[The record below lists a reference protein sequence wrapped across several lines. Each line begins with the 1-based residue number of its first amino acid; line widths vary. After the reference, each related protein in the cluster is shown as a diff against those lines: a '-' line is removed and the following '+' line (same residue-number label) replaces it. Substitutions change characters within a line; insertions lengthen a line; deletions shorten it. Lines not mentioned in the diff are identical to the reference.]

1 MEHQDDHFPWDGEHG
16 DEYDDDEERAIYYH
30 FLKSTNNLEI
40 LQMLQSTDTDNMNET
55 EKKHIN
61 DCIGLLNK
69 ETSVMTYNN
78 KVSLFKNLNHV
89 VECGI
94 CYDEKLNINLHCGH
108 CVCTDCYVRL
118 YKKSCPFCRIDT
130 PFGIFC

>member
-1 MEHQDDHFPWDGEHG
+1 
-16 DEYDDDEERAIYYH
+16 
-30 FLKSTNNLEI
+30 
-40 LQMLQSTDTDNMNET
+40 MLQKTDTDNMNET

-61 DCIGLLNK
+61 DCIELLNK

-78 KVSLFKNLNHV
+78 KVSLFKSLNHV

-118 YKKSCPFCRIDT
+118 YTKPCPFCRIDT
-130 PFGIFC
+130 QFGIFD